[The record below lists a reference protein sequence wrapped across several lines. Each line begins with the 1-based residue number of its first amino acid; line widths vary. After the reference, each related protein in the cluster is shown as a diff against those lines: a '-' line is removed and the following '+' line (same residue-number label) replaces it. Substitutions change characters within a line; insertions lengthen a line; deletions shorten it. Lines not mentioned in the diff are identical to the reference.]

1 MRTQQTSE
9 WGHSE
14 ISIDSL
20 PQVWFGW
27 SLSEEPSTCKAR
39 AVRKTDWARSDLETG
54 IPLLSEVHYVLITRL

>member
-39 AVRKTDWARSDLETG
+39 AVRKTDWARSDLCT
-54 IPLLSEVHYVLITRL
+54 